1 MIVPPTP
8 PMPYPASYV
17 AADEMSAANQKRY
30 MEAIRYRLVF
40 LALAALGG
48 AVTMV
53 GPVDWFAWLALV
65 AFLAAIVCEVF
76 ILTARPDE
84 RWYEGRAAAESA
96 KTITWRFAVGG
107 DPFGADTPSDKA
119 VQLLIDQ
126 LRDVAEDLP
135 HVSRD
140 LDGEELPDELMA
152 LRGRPFEQRREH
164 YLKGRVQDQVRW
176 YRAKAKLNA
185 RNQIRFLLIT
195 IVLEFVGVLG
205 AVLRIADV
213 VDVDLLGV
221 IAAVAAGA
229 ASWAQT
235 RQYGQLSR
243 AYAVAANE
251 LAIIEAQAKVQPE
264 DRWSRFVDEAEE
276 AISRE
281 HTLWRASRG
290 VAAERHHR

>member
-1 MIVPPTP
+1 MPVLPTP

-17 AADEMSAANQKRY
+17 AADDMSATNQKRY

-48 AVTMV
+48 AVTLM

-107 DPFGADTPSDKA
+107 DPFDVGTPADEA

-140 LDGEELPDELMA
+140 VGGEEVPDELVA
-152 LRGRPFEQRREH
+152 LRGRPFTQRREH
-164 YLKGRVQDQVRW
+164 YLRGRVQDQVRW
-176 YRAKAKLNA
+176 YRSKAQLNA

-195 IVLEFVGVLG
+195 IVLEFAGVLG

-221 IAAVAAGA
+221 VAAVAAGA

-264 DRWSRFVDEAEE
+264 QRWSRFVDEAEE

>member
-1 MIVPPTP
+1 M
-8 PMPYPASYV
+8 
-17 AADEMSAANQKRY
+17 
-30 MEAIRYRLVF
+30 
-40 LALAALGG
+40 
-48 AVTMV
+48 
-53 GPVDWFAWLALV
+53 
-65 AFLAAIVCEVF
+65 
-76 ILTARPDE
+76 
-84 RWYEGRAAAESA
+84 
-96 KTITWRFAVGG
+96 
-107 DPFGADTPSDKA
+107 
-119 VQLLIDQ
+119 
-126 LRDVAEDLP
+126 
-135 HVSRD
+135 
-140 LDGEELPDELMA
+140 
-152 LRGRPFEQRREH
+152 
-164 YLKGRVQDQVRW
+164 RW